1 MPNYYELHEVS
12 KVLRGTNTNMRLEVM
27 LEQGSEAD
35 RQAEKERV
43 LVSLLSTKHF
53 AEARKFAQLMGLPS
67 DHITRKEVRRRTQ
80 LLNPNI
86 FFRDHCGQIMSTPL
100 W

>member
-67 DHITRKEVRRRTQ
+67 DHITRKEVSRRTQ

-86 FFRDHCGQIMSTPL
+86 FSRDLCG
-100 W
+100 